1 MWPATGFL
9 VTVTGVGTYASL
21 LYTPVRSTGFGLAD
35 TIALRN
41 TALGTPSGAHLGQT
55 LTP

>member
-1 MWPATGFL
+1 M
-9 VTVTGVGTYASL
+9 TVTGVGTYASL